1 MLRWLL
7 KTINLGR
14 LSVALVLAVV
24 VWGYVIA
31 TQYPEETPPPFN
43 DMQVTLVNKP
53 NSDSLYL
60 RQVSNETVKVTI
72 SGAKDKVTLVTRS
85 AIQPF
90 IDLKTCTKPGT
101 CELKVQL
108 KQPLDNVSSYTIE
121 PNAIQVQLE
130 EVISKQ
136 LEVQVNKIGSVKLG
150 YQQGDIE
157 LNTSVVSVTGPKSV
171 VDLVDKA
178 QITVNLNDRES
189 GLQGP
194 VDVVLLD
201 DKGQAVDNTNK
212 ALILSP
218 KTIDVNVPVNFKLN
232 SKTVPVQ
239 VLTVGS
245 PAPGYIA
252 GSSITVFPSL
262 VTLTGDPSVL
272 EPIKFVETRPVDLN
286 NTNTDIQT
294 TVDLV
299 PPFNTTTG
307 GVTKAQVRIGITEA
321 QASVPVVGIPVTVVN
336 PPSLRYQVTPNV
348 ITITL
353 EGPYQLLQ
361 PKLPLDQIKATID
374 LAGRNEPGTFE
385 VPLQVQTPAKLVA
398 TNLPKITVTIVA
410 PPRPTA
416 TPIPLPQPTVTTAP
430 PTATSTAQPTPDTP
444 ANPPPVTSP
453 GSTPPGATGVPTN
466 KPPSENPTPT
476 NPPPTTKSANPTPAA
491 GLTPRQSLPEIS
503 ETV

>member
-1 MLRWLL
+1 MLQWLL
-7 KTINLGR
+7 KNINLGR
-14 LSVALVLAVV
+14 FGVALILAVL

-43 DMQVTLVNKP
+43 DMQLALANKP
-53 NSDSLYL
+53 GSETLYI
-60 RQVSNETVKVTI
+60 RQISAENVKVTI

-85 AIQPF
+85 AVQPF
-90 IDLKTCTKPGT
+90 IDLKSCTKPGT

-108 KQPLDNVSSYTIE
+108 RQPLDNVSSYVIDPATV
-121 PNAIQVQLE
+121 QVQLE

-136 LEVQVNKIGSVKLG
+136 MEVQVNKIGSVKLG
-150 YQQGDIE
+150 YQQGDVS
-157 LNTSVVSVTGPKSV
+157 LSTTVVNVSGPKSV
-171 VDLVDKA
+171 VEQVDKA

-189 GLQGP
+189 SLQGP
-194 VDVVLLD
+194 VDVALLD
-201 DKGQAVDNTNK
+201 ANGQPVVDDKKVINLNPK
-212 ALILSP
+212 A
-218 KTIDVNVPVNFKLN
+218 IDVSVPVNFKLN

-262 VTLTGDPSVL
+262 VTLTGDPSIL

-286 NTNTDIQT
+286 NANSDVQM

-321 QASVPVVGIPVTVVN
+321 QASVPVVGIPITVLN
-336 PPSLRYQVTPNV
+336 PPTLRYQLNPSV
-348 ITITL
+348 ITFTL

-361 PKLPLDQIKATID
+361 PKLPLEQIKATVD
-374 LAGRNEPGTFE
+374 LAGRTEPGTFE
-385 VPLQVQTPAKLVA
+385 IPLQVQTPAKLVA

-410 PPRPTA
+410 PSRPTA
-416 TPIPLPQPTVTTAP
+416 TPTPLPQPTATASPTTAP
-430 PTATSTAQPTPDTP
+430 TVQPTPEATP
-444 ANPPPVTSP
+444 VATSGP
-453 GSTPPGATGVPTN
+453 TPPGATGVPTP
-466 KPPSENPTPT
+466 KSPSENPTPT
-476 NPPPTTKSANPTPAA
+476 NPPTPTRSPATGNSTPVA
-491 GLTPRQSLPEIS
+491 GLTPRHSQPLTGEL
-503 ETV
+503 V